1 MPQVMGTATVMA
13 MDIEHKIG
21 KLEVTPIMNLLKKS
35 TAKRK
40 RPTVTADNANLQKNL
55 LWEGMNFAATEAY
68 NLLRTNLLL
77 SFADE
82 EGARLIG
89 VTSTEHAEGK
99 SLTSINLSAALAKAN
114 HKTLLLECDL
124 RLPSVAKYLHV
135 NAQSGL
141 SEVLTG
147 IVSGVNS
154 CIYDV
159 QECENLSVLFCGRT
173 PPNPSELLGSKRMDT
188 LLKELS
194 KQYEYIVVDLPPVG
208 EVPDALV
215 LAKKLSGMILV
226 VRNDITTQPQLAD
239 VIRQMRYTGARI
251 LGFVYNG
258 ADTSAHGYGKKYK
271 KYAKYGYGDYAQ
283 KGSQSNR
290 KRK

>member
-1 MPQVMGTATVMA
+1 M
-13 MDIEHKIG
+13 I
-21 KLEVTPIMNLLKKS
+21 NLLKKS
-35 TAKRK
+35 NTKRK
-40 RPTVTADNANLQKNL
+40 RPVVKADNANAQKNL
-55 LWEGMNFAATEAY
+55 LWENMNFAATEAY

-99 SLTSINLSAALAKAN
+99 SLTSINLSASLAKAK

-135 NAQSGL
+135 NPKAGL

-147 IVSGVNS
+147 NTGSVNA
-154 CIYDV
+154 CIYNV
-159 QECENLSVLFCGRT
+159 PECDNLSILFCGRT

-188 LLKELS
+188 LLKELGA
-194 KQYEYIVVDLPPVG
+194 QYEYIIVDLPPVG

-239 VIRQMRYTGARI
+239 AIRQLKYTGTRL

-258 ADTSAHGYGKKYK
+258 ADTSGHGYGKKYK

-283 KGSQSNR
+283 TAKQGSHKKSTN
-290 KRK
+290 